1 MAAPD
6 DFSAGDYVVTYTV
19 HTGRRNLFYFAPGK
33 ERHIA
38 TLVSGSRSK
47 VAEFDAD
54 CEKIVRALAQYD
66 AQSASSDEKRE
77 T

>member
-6 DFSAGDYVVTYTV
+6 DFSAGNYVVAYTV
-19 HTGRRNLFYFAPGK
+19 HTGRRNLFCLAPGK

-38 TLVSGSRSK
+38 TLVSGSRWK
-47 VAEFDAD
+47 LAEFDAD

-66 AQSASSDEKRE
+66 TQDASNDGKGER
-77 T
+77 